1 MDVKSRRCS
10 VANCQRYPAFNLPGE
25 TTARFCG
32 EHRGPGM
39 IDVHNKR
46 CRAVSCQKR
55 PTFNYPGARPGGLL
69 LRLCL
74 YSFMPRGIMPCR
86 RATER

>member
-46 CRAVSCQKR
+46 CRAISCQKR
-55 PTFNYPGARPGGLL
+55 PTFNYPGAHPGVYFYAFA
-69 LRLCL
+69 CTVVE
-74 YSFMPRGIMPCR
+74 
-86 RATER
+86 A